1 MHTVLMIAFH
11 YPPVQGS
18 SGVQR
23 TLRFSQHLSKFGWE
37 PIVLTVTPGAY
48 EATAEAEGNEV
59 PSGVTVERA
68 FGLDTTRHLALFGR
82 YPRRFALPDRW
93 ATWKPFAIA
102 KALTVLK
109 ARHVD
114 VVWSTFPI
122 ATAHAIALEV
132 SVRSGLPWIAE
143 FRDPLWQGD
152 YPPDPRVNRSWRQLE
167 HEIFERAE
175 RVVVTTPSA
184 ADLYAERYP
193 AYRRER
199 IQLIENGYDEETF
212 DRATAVTQNSGIR
225 DGARRPVTLLHSGVV
240 YPSERDP
247 TCLFRAVAS
256 LKRLGRVTAE
266 SFQVVL
272 RASGHDSLYRDELAR
287 LDIRDIVR
295 LEPGLDY
302 LRALQEMLAADGL
315 LILQAANCN
324 AQVPAKLYE
333 YLRAARPIVA
343 LTDPAGDTARTLRAT
358 GAAIIAPLDSDIE
371 IEKALMRF
379 IRQVDEHSWQPPP
392 MDVVRRYSRKEQ
404 TGQLAALLGDVLPGR
419 RN

>member
-1 MHTVLMIAFH
+1 MPTVLMIAFH

-23 TLRFSQHLSKFGWE
+23 TLRFSQHLPKSGWE
-37 PIVLTVTPGAY
+37 PIVLTITPVAY
-48 EATAEAEGNEV
+48 EATAEASGNEV
-59 PSGVTVERA
+59 PVGVGVERA

-93 ATWKPFAIA
+93 ATWKPFAVA
-102 KALTVLK
+102 RALRVLK
-109 ARHVD
+109 SRRVD
-114 VVWSTFPI
+114 VIWSTFPI

-132 SVRSGLPWIAE
+132 SARSGVPWIAE
-143 FRDPLWQGD
+143 FRDPMWQGD
-152 YPPDPRVNRSWRQLE
+152 YPPDPRVNRSWLQLE
-167 HEIFERAE
+167 RRIFERAQ

-184 ADLYAERYP
+184 SELYAERYP
-193 AYRRER
+193 AYPRER
-199 IQLIENGYDEETF
+199 IKLIDNGYDEETF
-212 DRATAVTQNSGIR
+212 GRATPATQNSGLR
-225 DGARRPVTLLHSGVV
+225 NGARRPVTLLHSGVV

-247 TCLFRAVAS
+247 THLFRALAS

-266 SFQVVL
+266 TFQLVL

-302 LRALQEMLAADGL
+302 LPALQEMLVADGL

-333 YLRAARPIVA
+333 YLRAGRPIVA
-343 LTDPAGDTARTLRAT
+343 LTDSAGDTAKTLRAT
-358 GAAIIAPLDSDIE
+358 GAAIIAPLDSVADIE
-371 IEKALMRF
+371 NALLRF
-379 IRQVDEHSWQPPP
+379 ISQVGEHSWQPPP
-392 MDVVRRYSRKEQ
+392 VDVIRRYSRQEQ
-404 TGQLAALLGDVLPGR
+404 TGQLAALLADTLR
-419 RN
+419 ATAS

>member
-1 MHTVLMIAFH
+1 MSTVLMIAFH

-23 TLRFSQHLSKFGWE
+23 TLRFSQHLSTYGWE
-37 PIVLTVTPGAY
+37 PIVLTATPSAY
-48 EATAEAEGNEV
+48 ETTAAAAGNEI
-59 PSGVTVERA
+59 PAGVTVERA

-93 ATWKPFAIA
+93 ATWKPFAVA
-102 KALTVLK
+102 KALAVLK
-109 ARHVD
+109 GRHVD
-114 VVWSTFPI
+114 LLWSTFPI

-132 SVRSGLPWIAE
+132 ATRSGLPWIAE
-143 FRDPLWQGD
+143 FRDPLWQGE
-152 YPPDPRVNRSWRQLE
+152 YPPDPQVNRSWLQLE
-167 HEIFERAE
+167 HGIFERAQ

-184 ADLYAERYP
+184 VDLYAERYP

-199 IQLIENGYDEETF
+199 IALIENGYDEDAF
-212 DRATAVTQNSGIR
+212 ARASAVAQNSGVR
-225 DGARRPVTLLHSGVV
+225 SESRRPVTLLHSGVV

-247 TCLFRAVAS
+247 SNLFRALAS
-256 LKRLGRVTAE
+256 LKRQGHVTTE
-266 SFQVVL
+266 SFQLVL
-272 RASGHDSLYRDELAR
+272 RASGHESLYRDELAR
-287 LDIRDIVR
+287 LDINDIVR

-333 YLRAARPIVA
+333 YLRASRPIVA
-343 LTDPAGDTARTLRAT
+343 FTDPAGDTARTLRAT
-358 GAAIIAPLDSDIE
+358 GAAIIAPLDSDVE

-379 IRQVDEHSWQPPP
+379 ISQVKDQSWQRPP
-392 MDVVRRYSRKEQ
+392 MDLVLRYSRKEQ
-404 TGQLAALLGDVLPGR
+404 TGQLAALLTDVAHAGR
-419 RN
+419 N